1 MKSAMGFLVDSYV
14 VYCLKIDFPNQ
25 HYCVTFKKTK
35 TKETWF
41 TFDDSLK
48 FVSPG
53 VYSSLCGMSFDD
65 FEDVSN
71 DNYLQFYS

>member
-41 TFDDSLK
+41 TNLTISNYYLSK
-48 FVSPG
+48 LPR
-53 VYSSLCGMSFDD
+53 SSKS
-65 FEDVSN
+65 
-71 DNYLQFYS
+71 